1 MISAN
6 SNYDTGDFLAE
17 PIPKQLPQGHP
28 LRILAF
34 VTSSK
39 RGPSA
44 LQWELLSEAPLGPY
58 RPALVE
64 LRKDVRKLFED
75 GFKWRSPEIEERTA
89 RAVEELAAVAPDAE
103 FAPGPTPLQAFVAK
117 RLQAG
122 PRRQRRWDEKRLE
135 RMIRSEENTARNRA
149 RYAPKP

>member
-1 MISAN
+1 MISAKN
-6 SNYDTGDFLAE
+6 TGDFLSE
-17 PIPKQLPQGHP
+17 SIPKQLPQGHP

-34 VTSSK
+34 LVSSK

-44 LQWELLSEAPLGPY
+44 LHWEMLSEAPFHRY
-58 RPALVE
+58 RPVLMA
-64 LRKDVRKLFED
+64 LRKDVKKLFED

-103 FAPGPTPLQAFVAK
+103 FEPGQTPLGAFVAK
-117 RLQAG
+117 RVQAG
-122 PRRQRRWDEKRLE
+122 PRRKRQWDQKRLD